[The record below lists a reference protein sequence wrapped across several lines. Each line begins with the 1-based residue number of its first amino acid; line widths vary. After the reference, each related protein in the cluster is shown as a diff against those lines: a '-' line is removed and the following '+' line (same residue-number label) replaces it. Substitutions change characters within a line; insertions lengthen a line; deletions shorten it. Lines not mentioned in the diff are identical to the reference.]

1 MGAGQI
7 RITRPSGRG
16 NRQCRESGP
25 VFSHVVAPLA
35 EGKVNEFLL
44 ENGVHPFPFRP
55 SPPVS
60 LLFLSL
66 TRLEKKRRP
75 WGGSS
80 LLENRSAIMGGGN
93 VLPGRFWGES
103 FPGEMLHGE
112 PQKFRIMSR
121 AVRGQMHML
130 RPYGY
135 RKGRRHGNSRRMIPL
150 APAVMGMRVFH
161 TDVQRMRFSGERLSV
176 RGPPC
181 ARLPQT
187 RPLGVPRGHCPFR
200 CGSGVPPCR

>member
-1 MGAGQI
+1 MPGVRTGFA
-7 RITRPSGRG
+7 
-16 NRQCRESGP
+16 
-25 VFSHVVAPLA
+25 HVVAPLT
-35 EGKVNEFLL
+35 EGKVTEFLL
-44 ENGVHPFPFRP
+44 ENWVHPFHFCL

-66 TRLEKKRRP
+66 TRPERT
-75 WGGSS
+75 
-80 LLENRSAIMGGGN
+80 AAMGRKFPFEESKCHN
-93 VLPGRFWGES
+93 GRWKCPSWTFGGES

-112 PQKFRIMSR
+112 PPEFRIMSR

-130 RPYGY
+130 RAYGY

-161 TDVQRMRFSGERLSV
+161 TDVQRMRFSRERLSV

-181 ARLPQT
+181 ARLLHT
-187 RPLGVPRGHCPFR
+187 RPRGVPRGHCLCC
-200 CGSGVPPCR
+200 CGAGVPPCR

>member
-1 MGAGQI
+1 MPGVRTGFA
-7 RITRPSGRG
+7 
-16 NRQCRESGP
+16 
-25 VFSHVVAPLA
+25 HVVAPLT
-35 EGKVNEFLL
+35 EGKVTEFLL
-44 ENGVHPFPFRP
+44 ENGAHPFHFCP

-66 TRLEKKRRP
+66 TRPEKKRRP

-80 LLENRSAIMGGGN
+80 LLENRSVIMGVGN
-93 VLPGRFWGES
+93 VLSGRFWGES
-103 FPGEMLHGE
+103 FPGEMLHRE
-112 PQKFRIMSR
+112 PPKFRMMSR

-161 TDVQRMRFSGERLSV
+161 TDVQRMRFSRERLSV
-176 RGPPC
+176 RAPPC
-181 ARLPQT
+181 ARSPHT
-187 RPLGVPRGHCPFR
+187 RPRGVPRGHCLCC